1 MDRAD
6 NYGRRKTLIR
16 LMVGIGF
23 LIFLI
28 VGISSCNFPNFPDL
42 ISGKGPTEIPGIADN
57 SPTPAPSS
65 TPNAPLSKSKD
76 LIIWVPPQFD
86 PGDGST
92 AANLF
97 LSRLDEFTSR
107 RPQTDIQVR
116 VKSLSGEDGL
126 LESLRTT
133 RAAAPIILPDL
144 IALPRSLMEEA
155 INDGLVLPLNDI
167 TEVLNGD
174 DWYGY
179 ASNLSLVNDQVTGIP
194 FAGDLLVLAYK
205 NDTGETPPSDW
216 NAVLKTKKALAFPA
230 SDPRS
235 LVTLAHYQSLGQE
248 VIDETGE
255 IILLEEPLLEV
266 LTYYQQAQA
275 ANVMPYWLTQ
285 FETDD
290 QAWLSYQERQS
301 TLAITWSS
309 TLLGSDSA
317 NTDLAAMPTKG
328 GKAFAY
334 AEGWVWCVIPS
345 DSDTE
350 QVAVELAEFL
360 TAESYLS
367 AWAIQAGY
375 LPVRPSGLESWS
387 EQTSYSTI
395 SQLLP
400 SAVLIPDLGISKEI
414 GLDIRDAV
422 VAVLKDQIE
431 PSTALA
437 ELFESTQVP

>member
-1 MDRAD
+1 MDKSD
-6 NYGRRKTLIR
+6 NYGRRKTFIR
-16 LMVGIGF
+16 LMIGIGF
-23 LIFLI
+23 LVLLV
-28 VGISSCNFPNFPDL
+28 VGISSCNFPDL
-42 ISGKGPTEIPGIADN
+42 ISGNPPTEYPGEADI

-65 TPNAPLSKSKD
+65 TPNVPGSQSKD

-92 AANLF
+92 ASNLF

-116 VKSLSGEDGL
+116 VKALSGEQDL
-126 LESLRTT
+126 LETLRTT
-133 RAAAPIILPDL
+133 RDAAPLILPDL

-155 INDGLVLPLNDI
+155 IDDGLVLPLNDV
-167 TEVLNGD
+167 TDVLDED
-174 DWYGY
+174 DWYSY
-179 ASNLSLVNDQVTGIP
+179 AADLSRVNDQVTGIP
-194 FAGDLLVLAYK
+194 FAGDVLVLAYK
-205 NDTGETPPSDW
+205 NDTGETPPPDW

-235 LVTLAHYQSLGQE
+235 LVTLAHYQSLGQDI
-248 VIDETGE
+248 IDETGE
-255 IILLEEPLLEV
+255 VVLLEEPLMEV
-266 LTYYQQAQA
+266 LRYYQQAQA

-290 QAWLSYQERQS
+290 QAWQSYQERQS

-309 TLLGSDSA
+309 ILLGSEST
-317 NTDLAAMPTKG
+317 NTELAAMPTKE

-334 AEGWVWCVIPS
+334 AEGWVWCVVPS
-345 DSDTE
+345 DPDTE
-350 QVAVELAEFL
+350 QAAIELAEFL
-360 TAESYLS
+360 TTDSYLLTWS
-367 AWAIQAGY
+367 IEAGY
-375 LPVRPSGLESWS
+375 LPVRPSGLEGWL
-387 EQTSYSTI
+387 EETSYSTI

-400 SAVLIPDLGISKEI
+400 AAVLIPDIELSKDI

-422 VAVLKDQIE
+422 VAVLKDQVD

-437 ELFESTQVP
+437 ELMESTQVP

>member
-1 MDRAD
+1 MDKTD
-6 NYGRRKTLIR
+6 TYGRRKILIR
-16 LMVGIGF
+16 LMIGIGF

-28 VGISSCNFPNFPDL
+28 VGISSCNFPDFPDL
-42 ISGKGPTEIPGIADN
+42 ISGNKPTELPGEVEN

-65 TPNAPLSKSKD
+65 TPNTPSLKSKD

-86 PGDGST
+86 PGDNSVAGD
-92 AANLF
+92 LF
-97 LSRLDEFTSR
+97 LSRMDEFTSR

-116 VKSLSGEDGL
+116 VKALSGEQGL

-144 IALPRSLMEEA
+144 IALPRSLMEDA
-155 INDGLVLPLNDI
+155 INSGLVLPLNDV
-167 TEVLNGD
+167 TEVLDGD

-179 ASNLSLVNDQVTGIP
+179 ASELSLVNDQVVGIP
-194 FAGDLLVLAYK
+194 FAGDLLVLSYK
-205 NDTGETPPSDW
+205 NDTGEIPPPDW
-216 NAVLKTKKALAFPA
+216 NAVLKTKKVLAFPA

-235 LVTLAHYQSLGQE
+235 LVTLAHYQSLGE
-248 VIDETGE
+248 EITNEAGETD
-255 IILLEEPLLEV
+255 LLQEPLMEV

-290 QAWLSYQERQS
+290 QAWQSYQERQS

-317 NTDLAAMPTKG
+317 NTELAAMPTKE

-334 AEGWVWCVIPS
+334 AEGWVWCVVPS
-345 DSDTE
+345 DPDAE
-350 QVAVELAEFL
+350 QIAVELAEFL
-360 TAESYLS
+360 TTESYLS
-367 AWAIQAGY
+367 AWTIQAGY

-387 EQTSYSTI
+387 EETSYSTI

-400 SAVLIPDLGISKEI
+400 TAVLIPDLGTSKEI

-422 VAVLKDQIE
+422 VAVLKDQVE

-437 ELFESTQVP
+437 DLFESTQVP

>member
-1 MDRAD
+1 MDISE
-6 NYGRRKTLIR
+6 NYGRRKILTRSMI
-16 LMVGIGF
+16 GIGF
-23 LIFLI
+23 LILLV
-28 VGISSCNFPNFPDL
+28 VGISSCNIPNLPGL
-42 ISGKGPTEIPGIADN
+42 ISGNPPTEFPGGTEI

-65 TPNAPLSKSKD
+65 TPNALLSKSKD
-76 LIIWVPPQFD
+76 LIVWVPPQFD
-86 PGDGST
+86 PGDSST

-107 RPQTDIQVR
+107 RPQTDILVR
-116 VKSLSGEDGL
+116 VKALSGEQGL

-133 RAAAPIILPDL
+133 RAAAPLILPDL

-155 INDGLVLPLNDI
+155 INDGLVLPLNEV
-167 TEVLNGD
+167 TEVLDGD
-174 DWYGY
+174 DWYSY
-179 ASNLSLVNDQVTGIP
+179 ASDLSRINEQVAGIP

-205 NDTGETPPSDW
+205 NDTGEIPPPNW

-248 VIDETGE
+248 IFNEAGE
-255 IILLEEPLLEV
+255 IELKEAPLVEV
-266 LTYYQQAQA
+266 LTYYQQAQV

-290 QAWLSYQERQS
+290 QAWQSYQERQS

-317 NTDLAAMPTKG
+317 NTDLAAIPTKE

-334 AEGWVWCVIPS
+334 AEGWVWCVVPS
-345 DSDTE
+345 DPDTE

-360 TAESYLS
+360 TSESYLS
-367 AWAIQAGY
+367 AWSILAGY
-375 LPVRPSGLESWS
+375 LPVRPSGLEGWS
-387 EQTSYSTI
+387 EEASYSTI

-400 SAVLIPDLGISKEI
+400 SAILIPDLEISKEI

-422 VAVLKDQIE
+422 VAVLKDQVE

-437 ELFESTQVP
+437 EIFESTQVP